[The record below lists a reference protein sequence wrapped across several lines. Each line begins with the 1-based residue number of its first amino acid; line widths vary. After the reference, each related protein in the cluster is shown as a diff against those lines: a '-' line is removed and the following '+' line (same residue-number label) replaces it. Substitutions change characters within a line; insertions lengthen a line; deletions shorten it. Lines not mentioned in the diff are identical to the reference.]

1 MMFFSPQ
8 GAIIVALLALQIVLV
23 LYKQPYKGE
32 RAWLRPFLN
41 LLISALIQIIFILDP
56 MLSKS
61 MRIYAVYA
69 PFAVIGLLVVTLVY
83 NIYYFIRNLR
93 GEPLPENLVE
103 EDEDNFMKNEFNKL
117 DLFQQKIMKS
127 PKLNMLD
134 KSSPLESPERPDS
147 PSKFS
152 SELLNSVRD
161 KLNKVKLTAV
171 DVTNISM

>member
-41 LLISALIQIIFILDP
+41 LLISALIQIIFVLDP

-61 MRIYAVYA
+61 MCIYAVYA

-93 GEPLPENLVE
+93 GEPLPEALVE
-103 EDEDNFMKNEFNKL
+103 
-117 DLFQQKIMKS
+117 
-127 PKLNMLD
+127 
-134 KSSPLESPERPDS
+134 
-147 PSKFS
+147 
-152 SELLNSVRD
+152 
-161 KLNKVKLTAV
+161 
-171 DVTNISM
+171 